1 MQKNKCVTIMKIHIL
16 VKSRIQFLVGNI
28 LRSRYSLLRYNDLI
42 RCNANHIMRQ
52 KILYCLRIVQEL
64 QDLIFAW
71 TAISYLKLAI
81 DAYTST
87 PGSFRE

>member
-1 MQKNKCVTIMKIHIL
+1 MKIHIL
-16 VKSRIQFLVGNI
+16 VKSKLQFLVGNI

-52 KILYCLRIVQEL
+52 KIRCWLRIVQEL

-71 TAISYLKLAI
+71 TAISNLKLKI
-81 DAYTST
+81 DAYICTSRI
-87 PGSFRE
+87 F